1 MNTLET
7 RSGVKPPP
15 LAAAKP
21 ARAWRNALHAAA
33 LASLVVLP
41 FVLDAY
47 YLSLAL
53 PFMAYAIVLL
63 GFNFLFGYGGLLS
76 FGGAFFVAVGAYAAA
91 FFPHIFG
98 GASLEGMIAFAVT
111 VALVVAI
118 PVALIS
124 CRFTG
129 IFFGMLT
136 LSFGMIFHSF
146 LMKFYSL
153 TGGETG
159 LLVAQPTLFGVDYS
173 HLGRLEFL
181 AGPFYYYC
189 AFLLAA
195 AYLLMWRLICSPFGL
210 HLMAARDNET
220 KATYLGVRVYRVRA
234 IAFVV
239 AAVYGAVGGVVLA
252 VNAGLADPELAYW
265 THSGELVFMTVLG
278 GYQILIGPIIGALVF
293 TLLQDQLQSV
303 TQYWRLS
310 MGVVLATLVIVAPGG
325 IAGALKRWSSK
336 RRSA

>member
-1 MNTLET
+1 MKTLET
-7 RSGVKPPP
+7 RPGVEQRQP
-15 LAAAKP
+15 AAAKP
-21 ARAWRNALHAAA
+21 ANTLRNGLHVATLGVAM
-33 LASLVVLP
+33 VLP
-41 FVLDAY
+41 YVLDPY

-63 GFNFLFGYGGLLS
+63 GFNFLFGFGGLLS

-91 FFPHIFG
+91 FFPRIFG
-98 GASLEGMIAFAVT
+98 VAALEGMIFFAVA
-111 VALVVAI
+111 VALVVSI

-173 HLGRLEFL
+173 NLDRLKFLG
-181 AGPFYYYC
+181 GPFYYYC
-189 AFLLAA
+189 IFLLAVT
-195 AYLLMWRLICSPFGL
+195 YLLMYRLINSPFGL

-220 KATYLGVRVYRVRA
+220 KATYLGVRIYRVRT

-252 VNAGLADPELAYW
+252 VNTGLADPEMAYW
-265 THSGELVFMTVLG
+265 THSGQLVFMTVLG
-278 GYQILIGPIIGALVF
+278 GYQMLVGPIIGALVF

-303 TQYWRLS
+303 TQYWRLW

-325 IAGALKRWSSK
+325 IAGTIRRRLSK
-336 RRSA
+336 RVSP